1 MDRRT
6 FLPASFAGLLAA
18 AAVPRKLFAAEMS
31 DAERANVKVVTD
43 MIAAFDAAA
52 ASVPPAA
59 DSLHPF
65 FTDDC
70 AFRFRP
76 TDLTATRSFGALE
89 ETIKRV
95 TANGEKVQ
103 QELLE
108 RFAKG
113 PVVVIEKLNHFV
125 TPEKTRT
132 SHVVAICLVKDGK
145 IAEWT
150 EYFISVAVQ

>member
-6 FLPASFAGLLAA
+6 FLPASLAGALVA
-18 AAVPRKLFAAEMS
+18 AAVPRKLFAVEMS
-31 DAERANVKVVTD
+31 DAEKANLKLIMD
-43 MIAAFDAAA
+43 MVEVFDSGA
-52 ASVPPAA
+52 ASVPPVA
-59 DSLHPF
+59 DALRAF
-65 FTDDC
+65 FADDC

-76 TDLTATRSFGALE
+76 TDLTATRSFGAVE
-89 ETIKRV
+89 ETMKRV
-95 TANGEKVQ
+95 TANGEKVH

-132 SHVVAICLVKDGK
+132 SHVVAVFLVKDGK
-145 IAEWT
+145 IVEWT
-150 EYFISVAVQ
+150 EYFITMG

>member
-6 FLPASFAGLLAA
+6 FLPASLAGALAA
-18 AAVPRKLFAAEMS
+18 AAVPQKVFAAEMS
-31 DAERANVKVVTD
+31 DEEKANVKLITD
-43 MIAAFDAAA
+43 MVEAFDSAAA
-52 ASVPPAA
+52 LVPPSANA
-59 DSLHPF
+59 LRTF

-76 TDLTATRSFGALE
+76 TDLTATRSFGAVE
-89 ETIKRV
+89 ETMKRV
-95 TANGEKVQ
+95 TANGEKVHQ
-103 QELLE
+103 QLLE

-132 SHVVAICLVKDGK
+132 SHVIAVFLVKDGK
-145 IAEWT
+145 IVEWT
-150 EYFISVAVQ
+150 EYFISRG